1 MKRRAVVWASIAVAT
16 LLLVVAWL
24 RWGDDLRARYVLWR
38 CVRAWERVAD
48 YEARTDVSARVG
60 LLKVTLGGTLAHR
73 KPDAYRLDLGG
84 GLVPKCR
91 FTGVGD
97 TAWVYFPQLKT
108 ALEVD
113 FETGGAAQVAEGESV
128 KPWVDEALKGARPA
142 WLGTQV
148 VNGRTCDVVA
158 LAPAPRAQSDGA
170 PAIMP
175 MLGERFRK
183 VPFSRDWASTRLY
196 LDRELGLPIRGE
208 ALKADGS
215 PLLVWNAR
223 NLRVNIGLT
232 QSDFRF
238 QPEPGVKVL
247 KRRYDPDHPEDLLIP
262 PGKRREYLDRLERA
276 LREL

>member
-1 MKRRAVVWASIAVAT
+1 
-16 LLLVVAWL
+16 
-24 RWGDDLRARYVLWR
+24 
-38 CVRAWERVAD
+38 
-48 YEARTDVSARVG
+48 
-60 LLKVTLGGTLAHR
+60 
-73 KPDAYRLDLGG
+73 
-84 GLVPKCR
+84 
-91 FTGVGD
+91 
-97 TAWVYFPQLKT
+97 
-108 ALEVD
+108 
-113 FETGGAAQVAEGESV
+113 
-128 KPWVDEALKGARPA
+128 
-142 WLGTQV
+142 
-148 VNGRTCDVVA
+148 
-158 LAPAPRAQSDGA
+158 
-170 PAIMP
+170 MP